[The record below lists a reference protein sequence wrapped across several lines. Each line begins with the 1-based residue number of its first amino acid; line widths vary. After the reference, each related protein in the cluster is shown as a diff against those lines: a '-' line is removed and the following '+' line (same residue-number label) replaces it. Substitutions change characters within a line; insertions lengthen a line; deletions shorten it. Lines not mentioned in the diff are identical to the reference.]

1 MSTINSFAATYSQQN
16 TVLCCAISVII
27 ASFATE
33 QRSKKSP
40 FMQCTCSRATPE
52 VQGVKVLHEETV
64 ADFNSR
70 FLIIII
76 ITIRLVDKNE
86 GRGVGGLI
94 DLGLIFMH
102 F

>member
-1 MSTINSFAATYSQQN
+1 
-16 TVLCCAISVII
+16 
-27 ASFATE
+27 
-33 QRSKKSP
+33 
-40 FMQCTCSRATPE
+40 MQE
-52 VQGVKVLHEETV
+52 VKVLYEETV